1 MMYKLINK
9 QLLEIAER
17 NKLNYSYN
25 SKCFELENEKVFD
38 NDKIGKLSIMFITIG
53 SYTLTIE
60 IDGNKKCLGKVS
72 DVQTLFL
79 LCILKDKLN
88 DNSFADALKEMCH
101 SHEKIQETIKEL
113 KDNENS
119 TN

>member
-1 MMYKLINK
+1 MLYKLINK

-17 NKLNYSYN
+17 NNLNYSYN
-25 SKCFELENEKVFD
+25 SSCFNLENENGYRLSVLLM
-38 NDKIGKLSIMFITIG
+38 IGGKYSLI
-53 SYTLTIE
+53 IE
-60 IDGNKKCLGKVS
+60 INSYKKHLAGLS
-72 DVQTLFL
+72 DCFTLFL

-101 SHEKIQETIKEL
+101 SHEKIQKTIKEL

>member
-1 MMYKLINK
+1 MIHKLIDK

-17 NKLNYSYN
+17 NKLNYSY
-25 SKCFELENEKVFD
+25 STKYFELENEKVFD
-38 NDKIGKLSIMFITIG
+38 NDKISKLLIIFTTIG
-53 SYTLTIE
+53 TYTLAIE

-79 LCILKDKLN
+79 LCILRDKLN

-113 KDNENS
+113 KKGVEEQ
-119 TN
+119 